1 MGLLLGAGLISPSF
15 VWWFQIVVG
24 YLQVPLACWAMSGK
38 ACSPFWW
45 APERMPTTEQ
55 RAAKAAARHKAQ
67 QEAAASRAARG
78 LAVARSGRL
87 GALVEEIKY
96 FVSPFQ
102 TPAFRWLWLQSFVAT
117 VGALVQG
124 YFTFYW
130 FQDCFPDGY
139 YVFGWKLSN
148 DVSSAVA
155 INGMVGAIVNSA
167 VSCACHRYLR
177 PGFPLLAQPM
187 RKKCLARPN
196 GSFVCD
202 LQGLVTTGVSA
213 LAVGRSASALG
224 HGR

>member
-1 MGLLLGAGLISPSF
+1 M
-15 VWWFQIVVG
+15 
-24 YLQVPLACWAMSGK
+24 
-38 ACSPFWW
+38 
-45 APERMPTTEQ
+45 
-55 RAAKAAARHKAQ
+55 
-67 QEAAASRAARG
+67 
-78 LAVARSGRL
+78 ARSGRL

-167 VSCACHRYLR
+167 VSCACHLR
-177 PGFPLLAQPM
+177 PGFPLLAQLM
-187 RKKCLARPN
+187 RKKCLH
-196 GSFVCD
+196 V
-202 LQGLVTTGVSA
+202 GLTVH
-213 LAVGRSASALG
+213 LL
-224 HGR
+224 